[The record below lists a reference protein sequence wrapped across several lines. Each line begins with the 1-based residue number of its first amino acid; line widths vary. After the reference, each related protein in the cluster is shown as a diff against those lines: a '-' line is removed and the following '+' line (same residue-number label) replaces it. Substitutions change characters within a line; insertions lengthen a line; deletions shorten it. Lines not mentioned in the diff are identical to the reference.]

1 MNNQKLVASEFVK
14 ILKQLYK
21 KKKIYLHEP
30 SFDKNDITNVVN
42 CIKINE
48 VSTSANTYYLKF
60 KSQIEKFTKIKN
72 VFLTSS
78 GTSALHLVLR
88 CLNLNKKDEIMLS
101 SIGFVASLNT
111 IMYENAIPHFLDCS
125 LDNLGVDYLK
135 LKSFLENKC
144 KINKNKECVNLISKR
159 KIKAII
165 VTHVFGFPA
174 EIDKICKICKKFN
187 IKVIEDAAEGLG
199 SFYKNKHLGTYGD
212 FGILSFNGNKI
223 ITSGGG
229 GAVLTNNKK
238 DYDFISLIGNV
249 AKSNHPIEIYNVD
262 LGYNYK
268 MPNFNASLGFS
279 QFNKIN
285 KFLKYKK
292 KLNKIYF
299 ENLGKFA
306 NKIRLIRDFKNTKSN
321 FWLQGIIVNDINLR
335 NAIIRICIKNK
346 IFIKP
351 IWKPLHESK
360 YLREK
365 FCYKDLTNTKYLSK
379 RLISLPSGLGI
390 LKNEKK

>member
-1 MNNQKLVASEFVK
+1 MNNEEIVASEFVK
-14 ILKQLYK
+14 VLKQLYK
-21 KKKIYLHEP
+21 KKNIHLHEP
-30 SFDKNDITNVVN
+30 SFDKNDIDTVVN

-48 VSTSANTYYLKF
+48 VSTSSNTYYKKF
-60 KSQIEKFTKIKN
+60 KSKIEKFTKIKN

-78 GTSALHLVLR
+78 GTNALHLILK
-88 CLNLNKKDEIMLS
+88 CLNLDNKHEVMLS
-101 SIGFVASLNT
+101 SIGFAASLNT

-125 LDNLGVDYLK
+125 LENLGVDYRK

-144 KINKNKECVNLISKR
+144 KINKKKECINLITKR

-199 SFYKNKHLGTYGD
+199 SFYKGKHLGTYGD

-238 DYDFISLIGNV
+238 DFNFISLIGNV

-285 KFLKYKK
+285 KILKYKK
-292 KLNKIYF
+292 KLNNIYF
-299 ENLGKFA
+299 EKFSKFT
-306 NKIRLIRDFKNTKSN
+306 NKIRLIRDFENTRSN
-321 FWLQGIIVNDINLR
+321 FWLQGIIIKNMNLR

-360 YLREK
+360 YLKEK
-365 FCYKDLTNTKYLSK
+365 FFYKNLINTKYLSK
-379 RLISLPSGLGI
+379 RLLSLPSGLGI